1 MNTRNMSRY
10 SKKPIVIPRPEF
22 YVVYTGTDDVPPV
35 IRLSDLYADKLDD
48 SDVNEKRQQEIREKF
63 GWADVEVRVIRK
75 TGKGDILDQYVRFCE
90 IANEMRETYGPTL
103 EAVRKTIDKCLE
115 EGILVE
121 FISSRRMEVET
132 NMKVMFDE
140 EAALRSLK
148 EEVREEAKKEEREEG
163 IRALIA
169 TVKKLTQSKDT
180 AIQTLMEQFG
190 LLPQIAADKVSL
202 YWQ

>member
-1 MNTRNMSRY
+1 MAY
-10 SKKPIVIPRPEF
+10 LKPIALEIKIPRPEF

-48 SDVNEKRQQEIREKF
+48 SDENEKRQQEIREKF

-90 IANEMRETYGPTL
+90 IANEMREMYGPTL

-115 EGILVE
+115 EGVLVE
-121 FISSRRMEVET
+121 FISSRRTEVET

-140 EAALRSLK
+140 EAALRSHEEEIRQEVT
-148 EEVREEAKKEEREEG
+148 EEVTEKG
-163 IRALIA
+163 IRALIS
-169 TVKKLTQSKDT
+169 TVKKFSQSKDA

-190 LLPQIAADKVSL
+190 LMPQIAADKVAL
-202 YWQ
+202 YW

>member
-1 MNTRNMSRY
+1 MSRY

-48 SDVNEKRQQEIREKF
+48 SAENEKRQQEIREKF

-75 TGKGDILDQYVRFCE
+75 TGNGDILDQYVRFCE

-121 FISSRRMEVET
+121 FISSRRTEVET

-140 EAALRSLK
+140 EAALRSHDN
-148 EEVREEAKKEEREEG
+148 EVRAEAREEAKKEEREEG
-163 IRALIA
+163 IRVLIEALHDVA
-169 TVKKLTQSKDT
+169 QAKD
-180 AIQTLMEQFG
+180 AVIQTVAKKFG
-190 LLPQIAADKVSL
+190 LQPQIAADKVSL